1 MDLTMS
7 TLNMIGT
14 ITGAGLQPYVLEDRR
29 FFFLT
34 HIFSLEANR
43 DNFT

>member
-1 MDLTMS
+1 MDLTDSALSMMGR
-7 TLNMIGT
+7 TP
-14 ITGAGLQPYVLEDRR
+14 GAGLQPYVLEDQR